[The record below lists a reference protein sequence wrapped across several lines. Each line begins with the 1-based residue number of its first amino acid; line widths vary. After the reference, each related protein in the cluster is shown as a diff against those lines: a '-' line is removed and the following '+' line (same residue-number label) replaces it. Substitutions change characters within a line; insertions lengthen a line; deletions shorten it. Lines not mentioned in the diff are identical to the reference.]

1 MVERI
6 GAITETKRFEQLG
19 ILVLDSS
26 PSMQVPGETG
36 AAKTEEVGSAVR
48 DLILRMRSSR
58 LRSNFFLAILSYDE
72 KVRGLLPPTPVAQ
85 IAELDELVAYNSNS
99 EHGSGTAMGDA
110 LEAASRVAQD
120 FLSNQNTIPRSAV
133 VVLMTDGQN
142 TTGKDPAQVAKTIKN
157 SGQRISI
164 CAAGYGKDIDELGL
178 KKIVSTANG
187 YKHTYNI
194 EELRQFFEA
203 SISVV
208 SG

>member
-19 ILVLDSS
+19 ILVLDGS

-36 AAKTEEVGSAVR
+36 APKTEEVASAVR
-48 DLILRMRSSR
+48 DLILRMRNSR
-58 LRSNFFLAILSYDE
+58 LRYNFFLSILSYDE
-72 KVRGLLPPTPVAQ
+72 KVQGRLPPTPVSE
-85 IAELDELVAYNSNS
+85 IDETADYSNNS

-110 LEAASRVAQD
+110 LEVAGKVANE
-120 FLSNQNTIPRSAV
+120 FLSNQDTIPRSV
-133 VVLMTDGQN
+133 VIVLMTDGQN
-142 TTGKDPAQVAKTIKN
+142 TTGKDPVTVAKAIRN
-157 SGQRISI
+157 SGQRIAV
-164 CAAGYGKDIDELGL
+164 CAAGYGKDIDEAGL
-178 KKIVSTANG
+178 RRLVSTANS